1 MTSAESDSGA
11 PSLFGLAPCGVC
23 HARGITVAAV
33 RSYRTFS
40 PLPWRRYRGF
50 LGRALLPAS
59 AHKSVRATQSPYNDA
74 KAVCFLWRFPSS
86 NGTPTS
92 RKTGETWATPHPPG
106 RYPAH
111 CSAEFG
117 LSSPPILVRA
127 AGAMLLPEWA
137 GRPSGPAAYGNI
149 ICEGETSDLRLQ
161 TSDLR
166 LQTSDLRPRT
176 SDLRPRTS
184 DLRLQ
189 TSDLGPQTSDLRLR
203 TSDFGPQTSDLGL
216 QTSDFGPQTSDFG
229 PQTSDFGPQTSD
241 LRPQTSDL
249 GLQTSGFLRLRTS
262 NFRPQTSDLRL
273 PQTSDLKL
281 RTSDFRP
288 RTSDF
293 RPQTSD
299 LGPQTSDLRL
309 RTSDLRPRT
318 SDLGLRDRRRWNL
331 TSTNR
336 VTPFLETIHSLLD

>member
-1 MTSAESDSGA
+1 
-11 PSLFGLAPCGVC
+11 
-23 HARGITVAAV
+23 
-33 RSYRTFS
+33 TFS

-189 TSDLGPQTSDLRLR
+189 TSDFGPQTSDLRLQTSDFRPQTSDLRPRTSDLRPQTTYVRLRTSDLRPQTSDFRPHASSAFGPQTSDLRLQTSAFLRLRTSNFGPQTSDLGPRTSDLRLRTSDLRLR

-216 QTSDFGPQTSDFG
+216 QTSDF
-229 PQTSDFGPQTSD
+229 
-241 LRPQTSDL
+241 
-249 GLQTSGFLRLRTS
+249 
-262 NFRPQTSDLRL
+262 
-273 PQTSDLKL
+273 
-281 RTSDFRP
+281 RP
-288 RTSDF
+288 RTSGPPTVKPDVDESRNTLFGDHSFAVRLISARQF
-293 RPQTSD
+293 RSLRSADRGPLPSISPNPFASRCGPCGPTSCA
-299 LGPQTSDLRL
+299 PC
-309 RTSDLRPRT
+309 
-318 SDLGLRDRRRWNL
+318 
-331 TSTNR
+331 
-336 VTPFLETIHSLLD
+336 